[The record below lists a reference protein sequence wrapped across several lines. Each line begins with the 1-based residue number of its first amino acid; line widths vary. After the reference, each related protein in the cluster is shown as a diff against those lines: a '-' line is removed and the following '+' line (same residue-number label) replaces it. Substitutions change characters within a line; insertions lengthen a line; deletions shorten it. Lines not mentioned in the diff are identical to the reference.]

1 MTCAWAV
8 PPQSPQPPPSSP
20 KKLQTPQP
28 KPDEQEPPEEDES
41 LKPKEYALNPL
52 ESARNITA
60 GNFYYKKGNYRAAAR
75 RYLEA
80 TRWDPTSA
88 EAVLKLAESDE
99 KVKDFPGARD
109 AYTKY
114 LALVPDAKNAPEI
127 KKKIAKWPDQAA
139 KK

>member
-1 MTCAWAV
+1 M
-8 PPQSPQPPPSSP
+8 
-20 KKLQTPQP
+20 
-28 KPDEQEPPEEDES
+28 
-41 LKPKEYALNPL
+41 
-52 ESARNITA
+52 TA
-60 GNFYYKKGNYRAAAR
+60 GDFYYKKGNYVAAAR

-88 EAVLKLAESDE
+88 EALLKLAKTDE
-99 KVKDFPGARD
+99 KMRDRAGARD

-114 LALVPDAKNAPEI
+114 LALAPDAKNAAEI